1 MQSKKNARNA
11 CITNSKSR
19 VQKRKL
25 HFLRRLF
32 LKSLLKKDMRIVFR
46 FVEEKRFQITVVC
59 REWGVVQVF
68 YRFRRPEEGYIRL
81 NGPGEFFQKQTAK

>member
-1 MQSKKNARNA
+1 MW
-11 CITNSKSR
+11 
-19 VQKRKL
+19 
-25 HFLRRLF
+25 
-32 LKSLLKKDMRIVFR
+32 IVFR